1 MKEAREERRIWVRA
15 YPNAG
20 WNTSYCSPLS
30 PAGSPEAFAFH
41 LPWKSWS
48 LEFLFFLSFFSNS
61 ISSLH
66 LNLIWPSLKGLI
78 RLCGNF
84 IWFHLSSPCRAQF
97 DIAGEGGL
105 CRASVG
111 GWNGFLWKSWEIVV
125 CSWWLSSPSQR
136 HYSPLDDCVHFPFHH
151 PMLCT
156 WQEGG
161 KKKWWKPKRSRQPKW
176 FYWLLYSLRSQS
188 GWPGPETACQAGIVF
203 LTRGLAGWLVTRF
216 SGPSRYAAPRGG
228 LFSGRAEP
236 PLSIDSSKGAGE
248 SLDKSVRAGV
258 EDGGEIVKRRGK
270 KEDSWHRGVQ
280 LKTKRK
286 GSCHTINFNWM

>member
-1 MKEAREERRIWVRA
+1 MINQNPTREGFYNRVNVIWPPAVPSDSCCACCTKMKEAREERRIWVRA
-15 YPNAG
+15 YPKAR
-20 WNTSYCSPLS
+20 WNTSCCSPLS

-84 IWFHLSSPCRAQF
+84 IWLHLSSPCRAQF

-136 HYSPLDDCVHFPFHH
+136 HYSPLDACVHFPFHH

-161 KKKWWKPKRSRQPKW
+161 KKNGE
-176 FYWLLYSLRSQS
+176 SQS
-188 GWPGPETACQAGIVF
+188 AAGNPGDFIDFCTRCALKVDGRDRRRRVRQGLCSWREALLVGWSHGFQGRHATPLHQ
-203 LTRGLAGWLVTRF
+203 
-216 SGPSRYAAPRGG
+216 GG

-236 PLSIDSSKGAGE
+236 PLSIDSS
-248 SLDKSVRAGV
+248 
-258 EDGGEIVKRRGK
+258 
-270 KEDSWHRGVQ
+270 
-280 LKTKRK
+280 
-286 GSCHTINFNWM
+286 